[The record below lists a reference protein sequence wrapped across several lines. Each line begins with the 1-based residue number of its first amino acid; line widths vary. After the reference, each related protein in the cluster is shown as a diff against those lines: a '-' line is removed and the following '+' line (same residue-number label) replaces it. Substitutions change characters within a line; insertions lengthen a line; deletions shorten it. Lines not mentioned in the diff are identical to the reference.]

1 MPTVLITGAN
11 RGIGL
16 EFARQ
21 YSAAGWVVHA
31 AARRPEAAEELARID
46 GKVSV
51 HTLDITKPDQIQAL
65 SGTLD
70 GTPIDLLI
78 NNAGVGMAAQSELGE
93 IDYDGWLQTLAI
105 NAVAP
110 LRLTEAFIDNIA
122 ASDQKLIAFMSSRAG
137 SITNNIAGGRYP
149 YRTSKA
155 ALNMVV
161 RSLAIDLIPKGVIT
175 VALHPGWVRTDM
187 GGDRAPL
194 DPFTSVQH
202 MRALIDRLEPHYNG
216 HFLNYDGADL
226 SW

>member
-21 YSAAGWVVHA
+21 YSAAGWKVHA
-31 AARRPEAAEELARID
+31 AARRPAAAADLARID

-51 HTLDITKPDQIQAL
+51 HQLDITEPAQIAAL
-65 SGTLD
+65 AEELKD
-70 GTPIDLLI
+70 EPIDLLI
-78 NNAGVGMAAQSELGE
+78 NNAGVGAQGKAELGE
-93 IDYDGWLQTLAI
+93 IDYDQWLSALNTNTL
-105 NAVAP
+105 AP
-110 LRLTEAFIDNIA
+110 LRLTEAFLDHVT
-122 ASDQKLIAFMSSRAG
+122 ASKHKLIVFLSSRAG

-149 YRTSKA
+149 YRSSKA

-161 RSLAIDLIPKGVIT
+161 RSLAIDLAKQGVIT

-194 DPFTSVQH
+194 DAFTSVQH
-202 MRALIDRLEPHYNG
+202 MRTLIDRLEPHYNG

-226 SW
+226 TW